1 MENLI
6 GEPYY
11 YSPFHGE
18 IEPAPVSIV
27 AVRNLVNHTS
37 TRMMQVKLEDG
48 RWVNLDRILFE
59 ILPADSQSGPDS
71 REGITIKG
79 DLLPCPHCGAMQDMY
94 AEAKRIKLEN
104 AGLISSLVMGEPMPG
119 ICGCCRKPFTF
130 RIART
135 YRIDPPVPEG
145 DNDGLS

>member
-6 GEPYY
+6 EGPCY

-18 IEPAPVSIV
+18 IDPRPVTVV

-37 TRMMQVKLEDG
+37 TRMMQVKLDDG
-48 RWVNLDRILFE
+48 RWVNLDRIFFE
-59 ILPADSQSGPDS
+59 ILPADGQSDPDS
-71 REGITIKG
+71 VRG
-79 DLLPCPHCGAMQDMY
+79 DLLPCPHCGAMQDMD

-104 AGLISSLVMGEPMPG
+104 AGLISGLVTGEPMPG

-135 YRIDPPVPEG
+135 YHIDPPVPEG
-145 DNDGLS
+145 GDDGLS